1 MAAIL
6 VKACAY
12 CGGDVNRWEEIDGL
26 EYRCIQCGRQMDP
39 AAALTLIDQRR
50 TAA

>member
-6 VKACAY
+6 VKACTN
-12 CGGDVNRWEEIDGL
+12 CGGDVSCWEELDGL
-26 EYRCIQCGRQMDP
+26 EYRCIQCGRPMDTS
-39 AAALTLIDQRR
+39 AALTLIDQRR